1 LVLEPRE
8 GEGASGQ
15 FGFEIVR
22 HFDLS
27 LLSGSDVKRF
37 NHPPRRRIRLSTAFH
52 LLPKLTPV
60 RIWQQVFLPLA
71 IEKGSRLAA

>member
-1 LVLEPRE
+1 MLEPLE
-8 GEGASGQ
+8 GEGASAQ

-22 HFDLS
+22 HFDFS
-27 LLSGSDVKRF
+27 VLSGGDVKRF
-37 NHPPRRRIRLSTAFH
+37 HHPTRSGIRLSITFH

-60 RIWQQVFLPLA
+60 RIWQQVRLPLA